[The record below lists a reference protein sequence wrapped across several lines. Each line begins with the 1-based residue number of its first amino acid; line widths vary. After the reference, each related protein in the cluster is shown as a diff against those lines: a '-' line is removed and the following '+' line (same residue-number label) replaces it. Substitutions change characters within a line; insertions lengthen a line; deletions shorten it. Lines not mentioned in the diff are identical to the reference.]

1 MAGFDG
7 SITAHIGADLG
18 DYERAMSEVQAMTKR
33 AFDAA
38 QKAAANSASQM
49 VQKIGQLMARLA
61 SSSDSMGSKIG
72 KGLTG
77 SLKIALG
84 ELQRMISNIGQRL
97 PEPIR
102 IAAQKMANA
111 LSGAFQTIHQKATDF
126 GNRVNSLLTKAFK
139 FDFKYALSSPKAM
152 FAELNGVVDR
162 FASGISGK
170 LLGAVSKLASAAGR
184 LPGPFGAA
192 FGAMAS
198 KVSVLEGKITGVAG
212 KITRALGSQVL
223 NPVMSSWSSMFSAL
237 GSKVNS
243 FVDRMSNS
251 LGGRLAS
258 SIGRAA
264 SQISGRLGGAFSSLG
279 SKGTSAL
286 SSISAKF
293 ASASSSGNQLG
304 STVRNIV
311 SAFSLL
317 AVAQK
322 GIDMIK
328 SSIDGAISRV
338 DTMNRFPRTMALFGY
353 SAQESKAAVDQL
365 SKGIEGLPT
374 TLDSAVSSAQQLAI
388 TTGSLEKGTK
398 LALAFNNAMLGYGA
412 TTEGAEQALRQFNQS
427 LGSGKIQAEEFN
439 SVSEAAPGLMNKMA
453 KAFGF
458 GEKGVQDFKKALS
471 EGEITADEFADKL
484 IELNEGADGFAKMAM
499 ASAAGIRTAFNNIKN
514 AITKGV
520 GNIIQAWDQAA
531 EAKGLGTIYDNLM
544 KVKEAVNKVF
554 DDLAPRYA

>member
-170 LLGAVSKLASAAGR
+170 LLGAVSKLASAA
-184 LPGPFGAA
+184 AH
-192 FGAMAS
+192 
-198 KVSVLEGKITGVAG
+198 
-212 KITRALGSQVL
+212 
-223 NPVMSSWSSMFSAL
+223 
-237 GSKVNS
+237 
-243 FVDRMSNS
+243 
-251 LGGRLAS
+251 
-258 SIGRAA
+258 
-264 SQISGRLGGAFSSLG
+264 
-279 SKGTSAL
+279 
-286 SSISAKF
+286 
-293 ASASSSGNQLG
+293 
-304 STVRNIV
+304 
-311 SAFSLL
+311 
-317 AVAQK
+317 
-322 GIDMIK
+322 ID
-328 SSIDGAISRV
+328 
-338 DTMNRFPRTMALFGY
+338 
-353 SAQESKAAVDQL
+353 
-365 SKGIEGLPT
+365 
-374 TLDSAVSSAQQLAI
+374 
-388 TTGSLEKGTK
+388 
-398 LALAFNNAMLGYGA
+398 
-412 TTEGAEQALRQFNQS
+412 
-427 LGSGKIQAEEFN
+427 
-439 SVSEAAPGLMNKMA
+439 
-453 KAFGF
+453 
-458 GEKGVQDFKKALS
+458 
-471 EGEITADEFADKL
+471 
-484 IELNEGADGFAKMAM
+484 ELWF
-499 ASAAGIRTAFNNIKN
+499 
-514 AITKGV
+514 
-520 GNIIQAWDQAA
+520 
-531 EAKGLGTIYDNLM
+531 
-544 KVKEAVNKVF
+544 
-554 DDLAPRYA
+554 